1 MMSAQMLAAAEN
13 AEVAVV
19 IPDGSSMKML
29 DAETG
34 SSQQMVSSIK
44 IRYIA

>member
-1 MMSAQMLAAAEN
+1 MMLAQMLAVAEN
-13 AEVAVV
+13 AEAAV